1 MSRFRENR
9 YTHAG
14 PPHHLSGRGILHIS
28 RKTVEEACA
37 DLGGLR
43 QAVRHAFAGFKSG
56 EAKALPKAN
65 LDLGIGHFFQAMVAA
80 DTRTDL
86 AAVKWVAVAPVDGS
100 TAIRSHIMLSR
111 RSTGEL
117 LATIEADPI
126 TAART
131 AAMSAIAAQHL
142 ARPDSASI
150 AFIGCGTQARSH
162 LAALADVLPGLSR
175 VTAYSRRLETAE
187 AFAAA
192 ARHVRFEAKAV
203 DDPRGAIEGADVV
216 VSSVSIGGLVQPFV
230 DAAWLA
236 PGAFVAAVDLA
247 RAWHPAGFHHFDVVA
262 TDERQQ
268 SQQLIEK
275 GRMPFAWT
283 FDADLSDFAQSQA
296 SFRGSPS
303 QRTLFVF
310 AGHALADLAVAGF
323 VYDHA
328 RKRDADGSP

>member
-1 MSRFRENR
+1 MSRFRESR

-14 PPHHLSGRGILHIS
+14 PPHHLPGRGALHIS
-28 RKTVEEACA
+28 RETVEEACA

-65 LDLGIGHFFQAMVAA
+65 LDLGVGHFFQAMVAA
-80 DTRTDL
+80 DSRTDL
-86 AAVKWVAVAPVDGS
+86 AAVKWVAVAPVDGA

-111 RSTGEL
+111 RSTGQL
-117 LATIEADPI
+117 LATMEADPI

-131 AAMSAIAAQHL
+131 AAMSAIAAEHL
-142 ARPDSASI
+142 ARPDSASM

-162 LAALADVLPGLSR
+162 LAALAGVLPGLSR
-175 VTAYSRRLETAE
+175 VTAYSRRLETAQ
-187 AFAAA
+187 AFAAD
-192 ARHVRFEAKAV
+192 ARHAGFEAVAV
-203 DDPRGAIEGADVV
+203 DDPRSAIDGADVI

-230 DAAWLA
+230 DAGWLA

-247 RAWHPAGFHHFDVVA
+247 RPWLPESFRHFDVVA

-268 SQQLIEK
+268 SQQLAQK
-275 GRMPFAWT
+275 GRMPFTGA
-283 FDADLSDFAQSQA
+283 FGADLCDLAVSSTPLRRA
-296 SFRGSPS
+296 PS
-303 QRTLFVF
+303 ERTLFVF
-310 AGHALADLAVAGF
+310 AGHALADLAVAGV

-328 RKRDADGSP
+328 RRRAAPGPP

>member
-1 MSRFRENR
+1 LSRFRENR

-175 VTAYSRRLETAE
+175 VAAYSRRL
-187 AFAAA
+187 
-192 ARHVRFEAKAV
+192 
-203 DDPRGAIEGADVV
+203 
-216 VSSVSIGGLVQPFV
+216 
-230 DAAWLA
+230 
-236 PGAFVAAVDLA
+236 VAAVDLA

-268 SQQLIEK
+268 SQQLVEK

-283 FDADLSDFAQSQA
+283 FDADLTDFAQSQA

-323 VYDHA
+323 VYDYA
-328 RKRDADGSP
+328 RSRAADGSP